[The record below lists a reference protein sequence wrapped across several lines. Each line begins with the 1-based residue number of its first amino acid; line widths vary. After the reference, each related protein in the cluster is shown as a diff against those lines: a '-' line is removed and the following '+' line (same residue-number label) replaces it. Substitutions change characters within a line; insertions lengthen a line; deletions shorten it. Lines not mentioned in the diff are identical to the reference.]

1 MWSYPDPISGREDI
15 AGYLAFYFDK
25 LDTWYE
31 EDDEVFVH
39 PRSPYHRVDV
49 LNSSR
54 HVRIEVD
61 GETIADTSRPRLLF
75 ETGLPM
81 RCYIPR
87 ADVRMELL
95 EPSDNHTQ
103 CPYKGVASYF
113 SVRVGDRLHED
124 LVWTYPFPIPEC
136 PKIEGLLAF
145 WDERVDVFV
154 DGELQPR
161 PESPWARRRSDE
173 LAARPLGCG
182 SGAALGANRPGD
194 PFEQGGDRPAGA
206 IGPVEDGREVQRR
219 RQLDHVRPARRD
231 HAGARSTGSDAST
244 QSGRSMPSAAASTWP
259 WPAVSHRRA
268 AVLTARPM

>member
-1 MWSYPDPISGREDI
+1 MADTLESDVTVRTEAWPRHVRGYVDQQLVVDSKRALMLFEDGHLPVWYFPADDVRADVLEPSDKHTQCPVKGTASYWHVRVGDRVVRDAVWSYPEPIPGREDI
-15 AGYLAFYFDK
+15 TGFVAFYFHK

-54 HVRIEVD
+54 NVRIEIN
-61 GETIADTSRPRLLF
+61 GEVIAETSRPRLLF

-95 EPSDNHTQ
+95 ESSERHTQ
-103 CPYKGVASYF
+103 CPYKGHASYF
-113 SVRVGDRLHED
+113 SVRIGDRLHED

-136 PKIEGLLAF
+136 PKIEGLLSF
-145 WDERVDVFV
+145 WNERVDVFI

-161 PESPWARRRSDE
+161 PESPWSRR
-173 LAARPLGCG
+173 
-182 SGAALGANRPGD
+182 
-194 PFEQGGDRPAGA
+194 
-206 IGPVEDGREVQRR
+206 
-219 RQLDHVRPARRD
+219 
-231 HAGARSTGSDAST
+231 
-244 QSGRSMPSAAASTWP
+244 
-259 WPAVSHRRA
+259 
-268 AVLTARPM
+268 

>member
-1 MWSYPDPISGREDI
+1 MTDVLERSVTVRTEPWPRRVRGYVERQLVVDSKRALMLFEDGHLPVWYFPIDDVRADVLEPSDKQTHCPYKGDASYWNLRVGDRVVKDAVWSYPEPISGREDI
-15 AGYLAFYFDK
+15 AGYKAFYFDK

-61 GETIADTSRPRLLF
+61 GETIAETSRPRLLF

-95 EPSDNHTQ
+95 EGSDNHTQ
-103 CPYKGVASYF
+103 CPYKGIASYF
-113 SVRVGDRLHED
+113 SVHVGDRLHED

-145 WDERVDVFV
+145 WDERVDVFI

-161 PESPWARRRSDE
+161 PESPWARRRRTS
-173 LAARPLGCG
+173 
-182 SGAALGANRPGD
+182 
-194 PFEQGGDRPAGA
+194 
-206 IGPVEDGREVQRR
+206 
-219 RQLDHVRPARRD
+219 
-231 HAGARSTGSDAST
+231 
-244 QSGRSMPSAAASTWP
+244 
-259 WPAVSHRRA
+259 
-268 AVLTARPM
+268 

>member
-1 MWSYPDPISGREDI
+1 MAEVVETAVTVRTEPWPRRVRGYVEQQLVVDSKRALMLFEDGHLPVWYFPRDDVRADVLEPSDKHTQCPYKGTASYWDVRVGDHVVKDAVWSYPDPIAGREDI

-61 GETIADTSRPRLLF
+61 GETVADTSRPRLLF

-87 ADVRMELL
+87 ADVRTELL

-103 CPYKGVASYF
+103 CPYKGIASYL

-154 DGELQPR
+154 DGELRPR
-161 PESPWARRRSDE
+161 PESPWARRRRTS
-173 LAARPLGCG
+173 
-182 SGAALGANRPGD
+182 
-194 PFEQGGDRPAGA
+194 
-206 IGPVEDGREVQRR
+206 
-219 RQLDHVRPARRD
+219 
-231 HAGARSTGSDAST
+231 
-244 QSGRSMPSAAASTWP
+244 
-259 WPAVSHRRA
+259 
-268 AVLTARPM
+268 